1 MNQLLS
7 GISRI
12 AVVVVLIVI
21 IVVAASGLY
30 LIPSTKTASTS
41 SIQFSSTES
50 SSQTNASTYAINS
63 SVTALSNSS
72 ITAASSSSNFVPTG
86 QLPMEF
92 SYPGTLLVSSDLS
105 SLNYTVKF
113 DALGNVPG
121 SVTLKVI
128 APPNLSASFF
138 PENLTLAS
146 QNTAEL
152 QVSPLKSTLPGN
164 YQIRMVAS
172 GDGATYAQNE
182 TIQVV
187 KNLVVTLGSF
197 FLPRN
202 LTISQG
208 DTITWLRLNG
218 ALSQY
223 DDRAHDVVFSAS
235 SFSVVSPTLV
245 QYQVWS
251 YVFNQTGNF
260 NYYCKYHPLMT
271 GTITVVS
278 SP

>member
-1 MNQLLS
+1 Y
-7 GISRI
+7 R
-12 AVVVVLIVI
+12 
-21 IVVAASGLY
+21 
-30 LIPSTKTASTS
+30 
-41 SIQFSSTES
+41 
-50 SSQTNASTYAINS
+50 INS

-72 ITAASSSSNFVPTG
+72 TSAASSSTNSVPTG
-86 QLPMEF
+86 QLLMEF
-92 SYPGTLLVSSDLS
+92 SYPGTLLVSSDLF

-121 SVTLKVI
+121 SIALKAI
-128 APPNLSASFF
+128 APPGLSAAFS

-146 QNTAEL
+146 QNTANL
-152 QVSPLKSTLPGN
+152 QVSSSKSTPLGN
-164 YQIRMVAS
+164 YQLRMVAS
-172 GDGATYAQNE
+172 GNGATYTQNE

-187 KNLVVTLGSF
+187 KNLVVTLGSS

-202 LTISQG
+202 LTVSQG

-223 DDRAHDVVFSAS
+223 DDGAHNVVFSSS
-235 SFSVVSPTLV
+235 SFSAVSPTLV

-271 GTITVVS
+271 GDITVVAS
-278 SP
+278 S